1 MESEHF
7 PDPTG
12 LRARIEQWTFGLYPA
27 CIKYF
32 MSAFDVPEVWKTLLQ
47 TYFYPS
53 LLHSDDE
60 EILLGYG
67 CHPKQYMQEWD
78 GITI

>member
-32 MSAFDVPEVWKTLLQ
+32 MSAFDVPEVCKSLFH
-47 TYFYPS
+47 TYFSPWMLDS
-53 LLHSDDE
+53 NHED
-60 EILLGYG
+60 ILSGYG
-67 CHPKQYMQEWD
+67 SHPEQYMQEWD
-78 GITI
+78 GITL